1 MANINEKKGVSIT
14 APFKL
19 FSENPVDART
29 VVADLSELQ
38 SIIDNNAA
46 YEGLTV
52 YVTSEKKT
60 YTCKKENEIFVFKN
74 SIIEKENEQAVSET
88 EPDISKELLGGNN
101 ADKWA
106 NGWADVITSAVL
118 NLLDS
123 SEELISTSN
132 INSNNTTGYV
142 LSPII
147 KLDLNNYDSY
157 TLFFNSPNTL

>member
-52 YVTSEKKT
+52 YVTSEKKA

-74 SIIEKENEQAVSET
+74 SIIEKENEHIVSET
-88 EPDISKELLGGNN
+88 EPDI
-101 ADKWA
+101 
-106 NGWADVITSAVL
+106 
-118 NLLDS
+118 
-123 SEELISTSN
+123 
-132 INSNNTTGYV
+132 
-142 LSPII
+142 
-147 KLDLNNYDSY
+147 
-157 TLFFNSPNTL
+157 